1 MNLFYDHDIDGQFY
15 TLNKDDS
22 NHLVRVLR
30 IKVGET
36 VFVTDGK
43 GMLFE
48 CVVTD
53 TNPKSCQIEIIK
65 KTPGAD
71 KRNFNLQIAIAPTK
85 NISRF
90 EWFLE
95 KSTEIGIDSISP
107 VLCDH
112 SERKTIKVDRLNR
125 VITAAMKQSLKSFH
139 PKLDDLI
146 NINDF
151 IKRPFQGQKFI
162 AYVNYDIKNELFNMC
177 KPNVDTIILIGP
189 EGDFSKEEISKA
201 IDNGFIPVK
210 LGPSRLRTETAGI
223 VACHTVNL
231 ANLSS

>member
-1 MNLFYDHDIDGQFY
+1 MNLFYAPDISGQFY
-15 TLNKDDS
+15 TLNGDDS
-22 NHLVRVLR
+22 IHLVRVLR
-30 IKVGET
+30 IKIGET

-53 TNPKSCQIEIIK
+53 TNRKSCQIDIVN
-65 KTPGAD
+65 KTRGAD

-95 KSTEIGIDSISP
+95 KSTEIGIDRISP
-107 VLCDH
+107 ILCVH
-112 SERKTIKVDRLNR
+112 SERKTIKTERLKR
-125 VITAAMKQSLKSFH
+125 VITTAMKQSLKSFH
-139 PKLDDLI
+139 PKLNDLI

-151 IKRPFQGQKFI
+151 IEKPFQGQKFI
-162 AYVNYDIKNELFNMC
+162 AYVDNKIENELFNMC
-177 KPNVDTIILIGP
+177 KPNTDTLVLIGP
-189 EGDFSKEEISKA
+189 EGDFSKEEIANA

-223 VACHTVNL
+223 VACHTVNMV
-231 ANLSS
+231 NL

>member
-1 MNLFYDHDIDGQFY
+1 MNLFYDPDITGQLY
-15 TLNKDDS
+15 TLNKVDS

-30 IKVGET
+30 IKIGET

-43 GMLFE
+43 GILFE
-48 CVVTD
+48 CIVSD
-53 TNPKSCQIEIIK
+53 TNPKSCQIEIVN
-65 KTPGAD
+65 KTPGGD

-95 KSTEIGIDSISP
+95 KSTEIGIDCISP

-112 SERKTIKVDRLNR
+112 SERKTIKLDRLNR

-151 IKRPFQGQKFI
+151 IERSFRGQKFI
-162 AYVNYDIKNELFNMC
+162 AYDDNEIENELFNMC
-177 KPNVDTIILIGP
+177 KPNVDTLVLIGP

-201 IDNGFIPVK
+201 TDNGFLPVK

-231 ANLSS
+231 VNL

>member
-1 MNLFYDHDIDGQFY
+1 MNLFYAPDISDQFY

-107 VLCDH
+107 ILCDH
-112 SERKTIKVDRLNR
+112 SERKTIKLDRLNR
-125 VITAAMKQSLKSFH
+125 VITAAMKQSL
-139 PKLDDLI
+139 
-146 NINDF
+146 
-151 IKRPFQGQKFI
+151 
-162 AYVNYDIKNELFNMC
+162 
-177 KPNVDTIILIGP
+177 
-189 EGDFSKEEISKA
+189 
-201 IDNGFIPVK
+201 
-210 LGPSRLRTETAGI
+210 
-223 VACHTVNL
+223 
-231 ANLSS
+231 

>member
-1 MNLFYDHDIDGQFY
+1 MNLFYDRDITGQLY
-15 TLNKDDS
+15 TLNKVDS

-30 IKVGET
+30 IKIGET
-36 VFVTDGK
+36 VFVTNGK

-48 CVVTD
+48 CIVSD
-53 TNPKSCQIEIIK
+53 TNPKSCQIEIVN
-65 KTPGAD
+65 KTPGGD

-95 KSTEIGIDSISP
+95 KSTEIGVDCISP
-107 VLCDH
+107 ILCDH
-112 SERKTIKVDRLNR
+112 SERKTIKLDRLNR

-146 NINDF
+146 NINDL
-151 IKRPFQGQKFI
+151 IEKPFQGQKII
-162 AYVNYDIKNELFNMC
+162 AYVDNEIENELFNMC
-177 KPNVDTIILIGP
+177 KPNVDTLVLIGP

-231 ANLSS
+231 VNL

>member
-1 MNLFYDHDIDGQFY
+1 MNLFYDLDITGQFY
-15 TLNKDDS
+15 SLNKVDS

-30 IKVGET
+30 IKIGET
-36 VFVTDGK
+36 IFVTDGK

-53 TNPKSCQIEIIK
+53 TNPKSCQIDIVN

-71 KRNFNLQIAIAPTK
+71 KPNFNLQIAIAPTK

-95 KSTEIGIDSISP
+95 KSTEIGVDSISP

-112 SERKTIKVDRLNR
+112 SERKTIKLDRLNR

-151 IKRPFQGQKFI
+151 IEKPFQCQKFI
-162 AYVNYDIKNELFNMC
+162 AYVDNNIENELFNIC
-177 KPNVDTIILIGP
+177 KPNTDTLVLIGP
-189 EGDFSKEEISKA
+189 EGDFSKEEIANA

-210 LGPSRLRTETAGI
+210 LGLSRLRTETAGI
-223 VACHTVNL
+223 VACHTVNMV
-231 ANLSS
+231 NL